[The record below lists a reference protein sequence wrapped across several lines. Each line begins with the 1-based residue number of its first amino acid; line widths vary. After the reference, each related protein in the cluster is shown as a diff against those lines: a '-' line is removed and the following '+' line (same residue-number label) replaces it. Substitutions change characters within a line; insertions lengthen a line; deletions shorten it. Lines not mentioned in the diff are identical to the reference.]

1 LGERMSALI
10 KFVRA
15 VDWLN
20 ELVGRL
26 AAWLTLVTVVIC
38 ATVVVLRY
46 GFNEGFVWMQ
56 ELYVWTGGAIFMLG
70 AGYTLLHGGH
80 VRVDIFYARASAKR
94 RALIDL
100 LGTLVFL
107 LPWLI
112 LVFIVAWPY
121 VRSAWLI
128 SEASAQGGGMP
139 GLYIF
144 KSVLLAF
151 CVLLGLQG
159 LAMIGR
165 SILVLTGRDG
175 ASAPDRQEWERQG

>member
-1 LGERMSALI
+1 MSALA

-20 ELVGRL
+20 EQVGRL
-26 AAWLTLVTVVIC
+26 AAWLTLATVLIC

-46 GFNEGFVWMQ
+46 GLSEGFVWMQ

-70 AGYTLLHGGH
+70 AGYTLLHDGH
-80 VRVDIFYARASAKR
+80 VRVDIFYARASEKR

-100 LGTLVFL
+100 FGTLVFL

-112 LVFIVAWPY
+112 LVFVVAWPY

-128 SEASAQGGGMP
+128 SEASSQSDGMP
-139 GLYIF
+139 GLYLF
-144 KSVLLAF
+144 KGVLLVF

-159 LAMIGR
+159 LATIGR
-165 SILVLTGRDG
+165 SILVLTGRGG
-175 ASAPDRQEWERQG
+175 ATALQDQAPERHG

>member
-1 LGERMSALI
+1 MSALS

-15 VDWLN
+15 IDWLN
-20 ELVGRL
+20 EQVGRL
-26 AAWLTLVTVVIC
+26 AAWLTLITVLIC
-38 ATVVVLRY
+38 ATVVFLRY
-46 GFNEGFVWMQ
+46 GLNEGFVWMQ
-56 ELYVWTGGAIFMLG
+56 ELYVWTGGAMFMLG

-80 VRVDIFYARASAKR
+80 VRVDIFYARASEKR

-100 LGTLVFL
+100 LGTVVFL
-107 LPWLI
+107 LPWLV
-112 LVFIVAWPY
+112 LVFIMAWPY

-144 KSVLLAF
+144 KGVLLAF

-159 LAMIGR
+159 LATIGR
-165 SILVLTGRDG
+165 SILVLADHDG
-175 ASAPDRQEWERQG
+175 AAAPERRG

>member
-1 LGERMSALI
+1 MSALV

-20 ELVGRL
+20 EQVGRL
-26 AAWLTLVTVVIC
+26 AAWLTLATVLIC

-46 GFNEGFVWMQ
+46 GLSEGFVWMQ

-80 VRVDIFYARASAKR
+80 VRVDIFYARASEKR

-128 SEASAQGGGMP
+128 SEASAQSDGMP
-139 GLYIF
+139 GLYLF
-144 KSVLLAF
+144 KAVLLAF

-165 SILVLTGRDG
+165 SILVLTGRD
-175 ASAPDRQEWERQG
+175 ASSAPEDQGPERQG

>member
-1 LGERMSALI
+1 
-10 KFVRA
+10 
-15 VDWLN
+15 
-20 ELVGRL
+20 
-26 AAWLTLVTVVIC
+26 
-38 ATVVVLRY
+38 VVLRY
-46 GFNEGFVWMQ
+46 GLSEGFVWMQ

-94 RALIDL
+94 RALIDI

-112 LVFIVAWPY
+112 LVLIMAWPY

-128 SEASAQGGGMP
+128 SEASAQSDGMP
-139 GLYIF
+139 GLFLF
-144 KSVLLAF
+144 KTVLLAF

-165 SILVLTGRDG
+165 SIMVLAGRD
-175 ASAPDRQEWERQG
+175 ASSVPQDQGPERQG

>member
-1 LGERMSALI
+1 MSALAL
-10 KFVRA
+10 FVRA

-20 ELVGRL
+20 ELVGRVV
-26 AAWLTLVTVVIC
+26 AWLTLATVLIC

-80 VRVDIFYARASAKR
+80 VRVDIFYTRASPKI
-94 RALIDL
+94 RAMIDL
-100 LGTLVFL
+100 VGTAVFL
-107 LPWLI
+107 LPWLV
-112 LVFIVAWPY
+112 LVAWVAWPY

-128 SEASAQGGGMP
+128 SESSAQNDGMP

-144 KSVLLAF
+144 KSAVVVF

-159 LAMIGR
+159 LAMIARSVLVIAGR
-165 SILVLTGRDG
+165 EG
-175 ASAPDRQEWERQG
+175 AKPAEPGGAERRG

>member
-1 LGERMSALI
+1 MSALS

-20 ELVGRL
+20 EQVGRL
-26 AAWLTLVTVVIC
+26 AAWLTLVTVLIC

-46 GFNEGFVWMQ
+46 GLSEGYVWMQ

-70 AGYTLLHGGH
+70 AGYTLLHNGH
-80 VRVDIFYARASAKR
+80 VRVDIFYARASEKR

-100 LGTLVFL
+100 IGTLVFL
-107 LPWLI
+107 LPWLV
-112 LVFIVAWPY
+112 LVFIVSWPY
-121 VRSAWLI
+121 VSSAWVI
-128 SEASAQGGGMP
+128 SEASSQGDGMP
-139 GLYIF
+139 GLYLF

-159 LAMIGR
+159 LATVAR
-165 SILVLTGRDG
+165 SVLVLAGREAASGPRDQSPERG
-175 ASAPDRQEWERQG
+175 A

>member
-1 LGERMSALI
+1 MSALAR
-10 KFVRA
+10 FVRA

-20 ELVGRL
+20 EQVGRL
-26 AAWLTLVTVVIC
+26 AAWLTLITVLIC

-46 GFNEGFVWMQ
+46 GLSEGFVWMQ

-70 AGYTLLHGGH
+70 AGYTLLHNGH

-94 RALIDL
+94 RALIDIF
-100 LGTLVFL
+100 GTLVFL

-128 SEASAQGGGMP
+128 SEASSQSDGMP
-139 GLYIF
+139 GLYLF
-144 KSVLLAF
+144 KAVLLAF

-165 SILVLTGRDG
+165 SILVLTGHD
-175 ASAPDRQEWERQG
+175 SSTAPENQAPERQG